1 MAIAFDWIEL
11 PPELRE
17 LRAEVREFLAA
28 ERAAGSFE
36 PCTNSWIVYDRAFSL
51 KCGERGWIGMTWPNR
66 YGGGERSVLAQNVV
80 TEELLAAGAPVSAHW
95 MADRQI
101 GPQIL
106 RFGSEA
112 AKREILPRIARGE
125 VTFALGMSEP
135 NSGSDLGSVRT
146 AAKRVEGGWEITGAK
161 IWTTNA
167 HQADYMNVL
176 ARSAPLGE
184 DRRAGLS
191 QFIVALPDPKVDVTP
206 ILNMAGRHEFNEVRF
221 DGCFVPDERVVGEVG
236 QGWKVVTDELALE
249 RSGPDRLM
257 SSYDLLRRL
266 ADEVGPEP
274 DRFAAVG
281 LGRLVAQL
289 ATLRHLSRSVA
300 GMLEAG
306 RSPVGEAALVKDL
319 GNLHEQA
326 VPEAARQLVPS
337 LPSLSSED
345 GFQRSLAETLLHA
358 PSFTIRGGTTEILR
372 GLAARYLS

>member
-1 MAIAFDWIEL
+1 MYL
-11 PPELRE
+11 PP
-17 LRAEVREFLAA
+17 
-28 ERAAGSFE
+28 
-36 PCTNSWIVYDRAFSL
+36 AF
-51 KCGERGWIGMTWPNR
+51 
-66 YGGGERSVLAQNVV
+66 A
-80 TEELLAAGAPVSAHW
+80 
-95 MADRQI
+95 
-101 GPQIL
+101 
-106 RFGSEA
+106 
-112 AKREILPRIARGE
+112 
-125 VTFALGMSEP
+125 
-135 NSGSDLGSVRT
+135 
-146 AAKRVEGGWEITGAK
+146 
-161 IWTTNA
+161 
-167 HQADYMNVL
+167 
-176 ARSAPLGE
+176 E
-184 DRRAGLS
+184 DRRAGLT
-191 QFIVALPDPKVDVTP
+191 QFIVALPDPKVSVTP

-221 DGCFVPDERVVGEVG
+221 DGCFVPDEKVVGEVG

-326 VPEAARQLVPS
+326 VPEVARQLVPS
-337 LPSLSSED
+337 LPSLASED